1 MEWTSVQA
9 GLWLSFLIIEFSTPN
24 SLSNMADM
32 SAAGSR
38 HRQGGG
44 VGAADRGRH
53 LREGVAG
60 GGGGPA
66 QARQR

>member
-1 MEWTSVQA
+1 
-9 GLWLSFLIIEFSTPN
+9 
-24 SLSNMADM
+24 MADM
-32 SAAGSR
+32 SAAGPR

-44 VGAADRGRH
+44 VGAADRGRQ